1 MSGATPPASGRNV
14 SDPVTPALALV
25 PGALILVVGV
35 WMVLAEGPFPLA
47 AACVAVGWT
56 LVLVGG
62 VAHGVGWGLQL
73 RDREPG

>member
-1 MSGATPPASGRNV
+1 MWGAPPPARGRHV

-62 VAHGVGWGLQL
+62 VAHGVVWGLQL